1 MTKRFSFAPLYFLA
15 LCGMA
20 GSLVGQSI
28 LLGETKLAKTVRPE
42 PTSFHDVAKN
52 VLPAVVTIESNQK
65 VSMAKAEIPGLRGKP
80 FGDLPGLPDELR
92 KKFEEFG
99 QQPFEPQE
107 SQPRHAFGSGFIVDP
122 KGVILTNEHVVH
134 GAKQV
139 EVHLQDGRK
148 FFSKNIK
155 TDPKTDLAI
164 VRLDVNES
172 LPALE
177 MGDSDAMEI
186 GDRVLAVGA
195 PLGMTGT
202 VTSGIIS
209 AKGRDIHMN
218 MYEDFLQTDAA
229 INPGNSG
236 GPLVNLDGKVIGIN
250 SAIKSRTGGF
260 QGIGLAVSS
269 NLAKNVM
276 SQLQKDGNVHRGFL
290 GVQVA
295 PLSPEVAKH
304 LGLANSD
311 GVVIS
316 KVSAGAPAA
325 KAGLK
330 EGDIVTTLAGKPI
343 KDVRGLQ
350 RAVAELPFGQ
360 PVDVTLWRDGAS
372 KQLSVTI
379 EEQPRAY
386 GLATASTDSSEQD
399 AESSSLDKLGMT
411 ISQLTPERAK
421 KLGYAEKTTGVVI
434 SEVEPQGMAAEAGLR
449 KGVLILKVD
458 QQAVKTVPE
467 AKSAIEKGSLEKGVL
482 LQVKAPDAGTTYV
495 LLKSAAS

>member
-1 MTKRFSFAPLYFLA
+1 MKRFSFAPLYILA

-20 GSLVGQSI
+20 GSLVGQSL
-28 LLGETKLAKTVRPE
+28 LLGETKLGKTAQPE
-42 PTSFHDVAKN
+42 PTSFHDVVKK
-52 VLPAVVTIESNQK
+52 VLPAVVTIEANQK
-65 VSMAKAEIPGLRGKP
+65 VTMARAEIPGSRNKP
-80 FGDLPGLPDELR
+80 FGDIPELPDELR
-92 KKFEEFG
+92 KRFEEFG
-99 QQPFEPQE
+99 QQPFEPRD

-122 KGVILTNEHVVH
+122 KGVILTNDHVVH

-148 FFSKNIK
+148 FVSKNIK

-164 VRLDVNES
+164 VKLDVNES

-195 PLGMTGT
+195 PLGMAGT

-218 MYEDFLQTDAA
+218 MYEDFIQTDAA

-250 SAIKSRTGGF
+250 SAIKSGTGGF

-276 SQLQKDGNVHRGFL
+276 SQLLKDGNVHRGFL

-304 LGLANSD
+304 MGLANAD
-311 GVVIS
+311 GVVLS
-316 KVSAGAPAA
+316 KVTAGMPAA

-350 RAVAELPFGQ
+350 RAVAELPLGQ
-360 PVDVTLWRDGAS
+360 PVEMTFWRDGAS
-372 KQLSVTI
+372 KKLAVTI
-379 EEQPRAY
+379 EEQPQAY
-386 GLATASTDSSEQD
+386 GLAAASADSGDQD
-399 AESSSLDKLGMT
+399 AESSSLDKMGMT

-449 KGVLILKVD
+449 KGAMILKVD
-458 QQAVKTVPE
+458 QQPVKTVAE
-467 AKSAIEKGSLEKGVL
+467 AKSAMEKGSLEKGVL
-482 LQVKAPDAGTTYV
+482 LQVKAPEAGTTYV